1 MKKYLIMLLAA
12 VTLAASCD
20 KDPQVNTYKLTVNS
34 ELDGEP
40 FTKAGITVGL
50 KDNNT
55 GVAYSENTDENGI
68 ATFKVPVGSYEATVS
83 HTEFDSALNKSK
95 IYNGVL
101 SNIVVAANDDN
112 VVTISLTAS
121 THSKVVIKEMYLT
134 GSSYVDASGANKTYH
149 NAKYITLYNNSSE
162 SVDIS
167 KYGIAMAAP
176 YNGHGPNGY
185 LVDGALTYAQSSWI
199 PTTTGAWYFNTSVVM
214 EPYSQI
220 TIAIAGAI
228 DHTVTYSESV
238 DLSHADFAC
247 YDPNSQFNLASQY
260 PTPAESIPA
269 SHYMKAA
276 IYTGAKGTA
285 WPVSNNSP
293 AIVIFGLP
301 EGQTVASWAADAN
314 LLDTSVKGYVN
325 QKLVKDYIID
335 AVETFST
342 PNLTKSTKR
351 LTPDVDAGYV
361 AITNV
366 MGYSVYRNV
375 DKAATEAIA
384 ENEGKIVYGYSEGT
398 ADKENGSTDPSGIDA
413 EASMK
418 NGAKIVF
425 QDTNNSTKDM
435 HQRKKAVLAK

>member
-20 KDPQVNTYKLTVNS
+20 KNPQVNTFKLTVNS

-68 ATFKVPVGSYEATVS
+68 ATFKVPVGSYEATG
-83 HTEFDSALNKSK
+83 TYNEYDSALKKNKV
-95 IYNGVL
+95 YNGVL
-101 SNIVVAANDDN
+101 SNVVVNANDDN
-112 VVTISLTAS
+112 VVTLPFVAS
-121 THSKVVIKEMYLT
+121 SSSPILIKEMYLT
-134 GSSYVDASGANKTYH
+134 GCSYTDEADTSQKYH

-162 SVDIS
+162 PVDIS
-167 KYGIAMAAP
+167 NCGIAMVAP
-176 YNGHGPNGY
+176 YNSFGINGY
-185 LVDGALTYAQSSWI
+185 LIDGTLTYAQSSWI
-199 PTTTGAWYFNTSVVM
+199 PTVMAAWYFNTSVIM
-214 EPYSQI
+214 QPYSQI
-220 TIAIAGAI
+220 VIAIAGAI
-228 DHTVTYSESV
+228 DHTATYKESV

-247 YDPNSQFNLASQY
+247 YAPETQFNKPEQY
-260 PTPAESIPA
+260 PTPDASIPT
-269 SHYMKAA
+269 SNYMKPA
-276 IYTGAKGTA
+276 IYSGAKGTA
-285 WPVSNNSP
+285 WSVSVSSP

-301 EGQTVASWAADAN
+301 EGQTVASWAEDAN

-325 QKLVKDYIID
+325 QKLVKDYVMD
-335 AVETFST
+335 AIEVYST
-342 PNLTKSTKR
+342 PNLAKSNKR
-351 LTPDVDAGYV
+351 LTSDLDAGYV
-361 AITNV
+361 AITNEK
-366 MGYSVYRNV
+366 GYSVYRNV

-398 ADKENGSTDPSGIDA
+398 ADLENGSTDPSGIDA

-425 QDTNNSTKDM
+425 VDTNNSTKDV
-435 HQRKKAVLAK
+435 HQRKKAALAK